1 MTEIVTAVYASTDTL
16 TNVYDDLVSTG
27 IPTEKIRVSEDKRQ
41 VQVMTP
47 DVSER
52 EVIEILERHNPVKL
66 DS

>member
-1 MTEIVTAVYASTDTL
+1 MTEIVTAVYASTDTV

-27 IPTEKIRVSEDKRQ
+27 IPTEKIRVSEDKCQ

-47 DVSER
+47 GASER
-52 EVIEILERHNPVKL
+52 EVVEILQRHKPVKL